1 MSLLI
6 LILFALLIPL
16 LLLVLFYRLV
26 SVSFVR
32 LGIPPRLVAVLF
44 VSILIGGLVN
54 IPVWG
59 VSDATR
65 GSLFTTGYFFFL
77 QPPAVATTI
86 VAVNVG
92 GAIIPIIMSLWLMPR
107 TPLFR
112 TMLAITI
119 VTVVAFSMTEVVP
132 GKGIAL
138 NAFVP
143 PGISAIV
150 AMALAWKRAA
160 PVAYISG
167 VLGTLIGADL
177 LHLPEAIRAG
187 GTFLSIGGAGIF
199 DGIFLIG
206 IFAAFLSPGVR
217 RQKEAQEQN
226 DRSVTT
232 ATSHL

>member
-16 LLLVLFYRLV
+16 LVLILFYRLV
-26 SVSFVR
+26 TVSFVR
-32 LGIPPRLVAVLF
+32 LGISPRLVAALF
-44 VSILIGGLVN
+44 VGILVGGLVN

-59 VSDATR
+59 VADATR
-65 GSLFTTGYFFFL
+65 GPLFTTGHFFFL
-77 QPPAVATTI
+77 QPPPVATTI

-92 GAIIPIIMSLWLMPR
+92 GAIIPILMCLWLMPR

-112 TMLAITI
+112 TMLAITVVAI
-119 VTVVAFSMTEVVP
+119 VAFSMAELVP

-138 NAFVP
+138 NALVP
-143 PGISAIV
+143 PGVSAIV
-150 AMALAWKRAA
+150 SMVLAWKRAA

-167 VLGTLIGADL
+167 VIGTLVGADL
-177 LHLPEAIRAG
+177 LHLPEALRTG

-206 IFAAFLSPGVR
+206 IIAAFLSPGAR
-217 RQKEAQEQN
+217 REPEANEQN
-226 DRSVTT
+226 ED
-232 ATSHL
+232 AP